1 MTDDLKIAIISLD
14 IKQEN
19 PAENFIALEN
29 ALDSLQQGVDIVVL
43 PELFSTVFISNQDK
57 LNTLAE
63 NTTGNTITRLHQL
76 ADKYNLAIAGSYL
89 CKLASTI
96 LNRAFFIEPGG
107 DDSYYD
113 KKHLFSLSPEKKL
126 LYSGLNRCRTIRYR
140 GWNISMIICY
150 DLRFPVWCR
159 NIKNDYDLL
168 LVPAN
173 WPKVR
178 SFAWK
183 HLLIARAIEN
193 QAYIAGANRS
203 GEDKYGEYSD
213 LSYIFD
219 PTGKNIGENTDNIVY
234 ATLSKKSIEDIRTK
248 LPVINDAD
256 NFTINNL

>member
-19 PAENFIALEN
+19 PAENFLALEN

-43 PELFSTVFISNQDK
+43 PELFSTGFISNQKK
-57 LNTLAE
+57 LNELAE

-107 DDSYYD
+107 DDTFYD

-126 LYSGLNRCRTIRYR
+126 FLSGINRCHTIRYR

-159 NIKNDYDLL
+159 NIRNNYDLL

-178 SFAWK
+178 SYAWE
-183 HLLIARAIEN
+183 HLLIARAIEK

-203 GEDKYGEYSD
+203 GNDKYGEYSD

-219 PTGKNIGENTDNIVY
+219 PTGKNICENDGNIVY
-234 ATLSKKSIEDIRTK
+234 ATLNKKSLEDIRTK
-248 LPVINDAD
+248 LPVIQDAD
-256 NFTINNL
+256 DFTIYN